1 MPTKTKNR
9 ANFAAH
15 KTVFITGAA
24 TGIGLATAKLLLSE
38 GYNVVIFSLT
48 KPEAH
53 DLEILHALPNAL
65 ILQGDITNEKQVKI
79 ALQKTI
85 KKFGSLDVLI
95 NNAGIS
101 QKKLFI
107 DSIPQEWDKLIS
119 VNIKGTLIVTHE
131 ALRYLKKGGLASPK
145 RREGGLI
152 INIASGSAL
161 HAVSHLS
168 MYSLTKAGILNF
180 TQSLDTEIKK
190 DGVRAIVITPGST
203 ETALF
208 EKASPGKNPL
218 YKPEDVAVVIVD
230 TISGKQKPDK
240 YRIVNPFK
248 HLYR

>member
-1 MPTKTKNR
+1 MSLFYHMPTKTKNR
-9 ANFAAH
+9 ANLAAH
-15 KTVFITGAA
+15 KTIFITGAA

-48 KPEAH
+48 KP
-53 DLEILHALPNAL
+53 DVKDIEILDVLPNAL
-65 ILQGDITNEKQVKI
+65 ILQGDITNEKQVKT
-79 ALQKTI
+79 ALQRTI

-107 DSIPQEWDKLIS
+107 DSTSQEWDALIS

-131 ALRYLKKGGLASPK
+131 ALRYLKKGGLV
-145 RREGGLI
+145 

-168 MYSLTKAGILNF
+168 IYSLTKAGILNF

-190 DGVRAIVITPGST
+190 DGIRAVAITPGST
-203 ETALF
+203 QTALF

-218 YKPEDVAVVIVD
+218 YKPEDIAVVIAD
-230 TISGKQKPDK
+230 TISGKQKPNMH
-240 YRIVNPFK
+240 RIVNPFK